1 MGGIQIVNQIKTIAY
16 PKTWDYTKGNH
27 DNQLQNNGNDM
38 GGIQII
44 NQIKTIAYP
53 KTWETTNHLQR
64 NGMKRTIAH
73 LNTWEATK
81 QTKKFKQSYCP
92 PRIMGGEQTY
102 MEMERYH

>member
-27 DNQLQNNGNDM
+27 DNQLQNNGNDI

-44 NQIKTIAYP
+44 NQIKTLASP
-53 KTWETTNHLQR
+53 KLGRQT
-64 NGMKRTIAH
+64 TIAH

-81 QTKKFKQSYCP
+81 QTKNLNKATAHLESWEASKLTWKWKDITDKDSKL
-92 PRIMGGEQTY
+92 T
-102 MEMERYH
+102 